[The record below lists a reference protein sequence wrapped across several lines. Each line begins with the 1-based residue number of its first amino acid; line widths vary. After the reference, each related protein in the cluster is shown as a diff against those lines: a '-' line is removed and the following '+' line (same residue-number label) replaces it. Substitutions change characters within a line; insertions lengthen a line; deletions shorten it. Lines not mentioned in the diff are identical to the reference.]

1 MSPSPMSPSRLVI
14 GVGGIAGPVAYITS
28 PAVVESASGGGAPL
42 RALVES
48 GVFRRARPVVPIPPP
63 SSVIGAGVARA
74 CGGFPGSPLGS
85 EFRGLAPAAG
95 SALPLPLSG
104 DVDLAFDGLFP
115 RSALPGAQR
124 GIATAPHAGLG
135 HKRGW
140 RGAHPATLHAA
151 ARAPARALP
160 WSLPPLSLPPFVH
173 ARTHVHRHD
182 RQRRGFLELAR
193 AGVAQTAWGGGG
205 C

>member
-124 GIATAPHAGLG
+124 GIATALHAGLG
-135 HKRGW
+135 HKRG
-140 RGAHPATLHAA
+140 GA
-151 ARAPARALP
+151 ARTLPHCTQLHGPPRAP
-160 WSLPPLSLPPFVH
+160 SLGLSLLSLYPPSSTH
-173 ARTHVHRHD
+173 ARTCT
-182 RQRRGFLELAR
+182 GTIAN
-193 AGVAQTAWGGGG
+193 GGASSS
-205 C
+205 